1 MSIVHQ
7 YGDWRPNNLTM
18 MNKLENLQKQCIKWI
33 LSEEYYNYSTYDIYL
48 RKCQQVRLLPLVNRF
63 DFNDLVLFYKVVYNL
78 IPLPLP
84 SYLKF
89 YEGNS
94 RLRSC
99 HLDHLSLVSNLQPKS
114 NVISD
119 TNKNCP
125 LYKSFFYRVH
135 LQWNLLPLEIRGS
148 ETLSKF
154 RSEVLKYLWKSILTD
169 IIGNSDDME
178 EDLLD
183 TFQ

>member
-1 MSIVHQ
+1 M
-7 YGDWRPNNLTM
+7 TM
-18 MNKLENLQKQCIKWI
+18 INKLESLQKQCIKWI
-33 LSEEYYNYSTYDIYL
+33 LSEEYYKYGAHDIYL
-48 RKCQQVRLLPLVNRF
+48 RKCLQVRLLPLVKRF

-78 IPLPLP
+78 IPLNLP
-84 SYLKF
+84 YYLKF

-99 HLDHLSLVSNLQPKS
+99 HLDHLSLVSSLQPKC

-119 TNKNCP
+119 TNKNCA

-135 LQWNLLPLEIRGS
+135 LQWNLLPLETRSS
-148 ETLSKF
+148 EILSKF
-154 RSEVLKYLWKSILTD
+154 KSEVLKYLWKSTMAD
-169 IIGNSDDME
+169 INNSDDLE